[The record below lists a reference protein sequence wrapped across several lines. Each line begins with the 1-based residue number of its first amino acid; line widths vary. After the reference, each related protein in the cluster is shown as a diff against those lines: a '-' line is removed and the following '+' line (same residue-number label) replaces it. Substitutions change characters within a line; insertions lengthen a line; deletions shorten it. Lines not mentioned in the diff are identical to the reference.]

1 MSQFPFD
8 QIQFDH
14 DGFFDDDFPVITT
27 LEEKQMVEEELPE
40 EIGILTLKN
49 TVLFPGVVIPITVGR
64 DKSIRLVKEVYRR
77 GDRRLG
83 VIAQRSLDI
92 EDPSEKD
99 LYRVGTVAHIL
110 KMIKMPDGS
119 VTIVIQ
125 GRNKF
130 YVDAYTQEEPYFRAR
145 VTKILHHYPNTEEV
159 KALIYSLKEEAYRI
173 IDLSPNLPSEAK
185 IALDNI
191 DSLSFLT
198 HFIASNLSLDLAEK
212 QEILE
217 INSLQDKGERVL
229 KYLGKELKVLEL
241 SEEIQIK
248 VKSDLD
254 KQQREY
260 ILRQQIRT
268 IQDELGEGSFETD
281 VEDLRMRAE
290 RKTWPK
296 EVQRVFVKELT
307 KLSRLTPAMPD
318 YAVVINYLEWLLE
331 LPWQQY
337 SEDKF
342 DFTRVQE
349 ILDEDHYGL
358 EKVKERILEQLAVL
372 KLKADKKA
380 PILCFYGPPGVG
392 KTSLGKSIA
401 RSLGKEFIRISL
413 GGTRDEAEIRGHRRT
428 YIGALPGRII
438 QGLKKA
444 STSNPLFML
453 DEIDKVGNDFR
464 GDPSSALLEVLD
476 PEQNNTFRDNFLE
489 VEYDLSKV
497 MFVCTANTL
506 STIHPALRDRMEII
520 SISGYSEEEK
530 QEIAKQHLIPRLR
543 KEHGLKAAQFKLS
556 PTALTLM
563 IQNYTRESG
572 VRMLSQQIASACRK
586 AAKEIVLEEK
596 KAISLTERNLSQYL
610 GVPKFEKE
618 AYQQVDVPG
627 VGIGLAWTQVGGEI
641 LFIESILLPGN
652 GKLSM
657 TGQLGAVMKESAML
671 AFTWLRAHADEFD
684 IPHEAFKSWDVH
696 LHIPAGA
703 IPKDGPSA
711 GITLLS
717 SLASLFTQRMVQPNL
732 AMTGEITLRGKVLP
746 VGGIQEKLL
755 AAKRAGITQL
765 LLCKDNEKDVSE
777 IKASYLEGLNITYV
791 GTMGDV
797 LRHALAPT
805 QVEKAKKLVP
815 DPNPEPES
823 AQSVQQL
830 EQIRKIVARA

>member
-1 MSQFPFD
+1 MSQFSFD
-8 QIQFDH
+8 QLQLDH
-14 DGFFDDDFPVITT
+14 EGIFDDDFPVITT
-27 LEEKQMVEEELPE
+27 QEEQQMTDEDLPE
-40 EIGILTLKN
+40 ELGILTLKN

-83 VIAQRSLDI
+83 VVAQRSLDI

-99 LYRVGTVAHIL
+99 LYKMGTVAHIL

-130 YVDAYTQEEPYFRAR
+130 FIDEFTQEEPYFRAR
-145 VTKILHHYPNTEEV
+145 VTKVVDHYPVSDNS
-159 KALIYSLKEEAYRI
+159 KALMHSLKEEAYRI

-185 IALDNI
+185 IAIDNI
-191 DSLSFLT
+191 DSLSFLV
-198 HFIASNLSLDLAEK
+198 HFIASNLSLELHEK

-217 INSLQDKGERVL
+217 INSLQDKAEKVL

-268 IQDELGEGSFETD
+268 IQDELGDGSFESD
-281 VEDLRMRAE
+281 VADLKARSEKKVWPED
-290 RKTWPK
+290 
-296 EVQRVFVKELT
+296 VQRVFIKELT
-307 KLSRLTPAMPD
+307 RLSRLTPAMPD
-318 YAVVINYLEWLLE
+318 YAIVINYLEWLLE

-342 DFTRVQE
+342 DFLKVQK

-358 EKVKERILEQLAVL
+358 EKVKDRILEHLAVV

-380 PILCFYGPPGVG
+380 PIICFYGPPGVG

-401 RSLGKEFIRISL
+401 RALGKEFIRISL
-413 GGTRDEAEIRGHRRT
+413 GGARDEAEIRGHRRT

-444 STSNPLFML
+444 STSNPVFML

-476 PEQNNTFRDNFLE
+476 PEQNNSFRDNFLE
-489 VEYDLSKV
+489 VEYDLSNV
-497 MFVCTANTL
+497 MFVCTANSL

-520 SISGYSEEEK
+520 PISGYSEEEK
-530 QEIAKQHLIPRLR
+530 QEIAKQHLLPRLR
-543 KEHGLKAAQFKLS
+543 KEHGLKATQFKLS
-556 PTALTLM
+556 AKAILLM

-572 VRMLSQQIASACRK
+572 VRNLSQQIASVMRK
-586 AAKEIVLEEK
+586 SAREIVVDEK
-596 KAISLTERNLSQYL
+596 ASVAISEKNLSQYL
-610 GVPKFEKE
+610 GVSRFEKE

-641 LFIESILLPGN
+641 LFIESTLLPGN
-652 GKLSM
+652 GRLSM
-657 TGQLGAVMKESAML
+657 TGQLGEVMKESATL
-671 AFTWLRAHADEFD
+671 AYTWLKSHGDELGIPRA
-684 IPHEAFKSWDVH
+684 AFKLWDVH

-711 GITLLS
+711 GIILLT
-717 SLASLFTQRMVQPNL
+717 SLASLFTQRLVKPNL

-755 AAKRAGITQL
+755 AAKRAGITSL
-765 LLCKDNEKDVSE
+765 ILCKANEKDVSE
-777 IKASYLEGLNITYV
+777 VKAQYLEGLDISYV
-791 GTMGDV
+791 TNMEEV
-797 LRHALAPT
+797 LSLALETAPIA
-805 QVEKAKKLVP
+805 KAKKLVP
-815 DPNPEPES
+815 DPEPET